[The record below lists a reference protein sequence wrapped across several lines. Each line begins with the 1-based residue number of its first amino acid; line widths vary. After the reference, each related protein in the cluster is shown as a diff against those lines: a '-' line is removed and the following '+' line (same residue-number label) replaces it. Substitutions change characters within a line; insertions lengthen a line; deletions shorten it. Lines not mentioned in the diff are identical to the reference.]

1 MSAVGMVCGLS
12 RLPSAGGDVKSLVS
26 DFHRWVVFVL
36 ITGLAGLDVV
46 SLHPNLVSKDKDVTR
61 RVSWVQGN
69 L

>member
-1 MSAVGMVCGLS
+1 MVRGLS
-12 RLPSAGGDVKSLVS
+12 RLPSTGGDVKSLVS
-26 DFHRWVVFVL
+26 AFHRWVVFVL

-46 SLHPNLVSKDKDVTR
+46 SLHPNLMQVSKDKDVAR

>member
-1 MSAVGMVCGLS
+1 
-12 RLPSAGGDVKSLVS
+12 
-26 DFHRWVVFVL
+26 VFVL

-46 SLHPNLVSKDKDVTR
+46 SLHPNLMQVSKDKDVAR